1 MAARR
6 TMRSE
11 RFLDYISR
19 FDKIAVVSHN
29 NPDPD
34 AISSGWALKFLIET
48 KLDKKVQVLAG
59 GAVWRAENLRMIELL
74 KPPITLV
81 DQWLPEDDMAVILI
95 DCAPTA
101 NNHLFGESGIEPAA
115 VIDHHEVGRK
125 RFRVGYRDI
134 RPRVAALS
142 SIAAEYLREQKV
154 EPGARLATSLMY
166 AINTETTGWQAVFSP
181 TDRRAISWLN
191 DYYDPAW
198 FSDIQNAPLTRE
210 YFGDLLLALEKTFIY
225 EDAALCFLP
234 RATGPEIAAEVAYL
248 LLRCKGVE
256 RVLCAAVVGEDLL
269 ISARTSRAGG
279 DAVSLLTKTLKKIG
293 FSGGHRHRAGGK
305 VPGLETRAKIDEM
318 QTLLRGRWLTACGI
332 QQSRGSRLVALK
344 EIVTN
349 L

>member
-6 TMRSE
+6 TRRSE
-11 RFLDYISR
+11 RFLEYISR
-19 FDKIAVVSHN
+19 FEEIAVVSHN

-34 AISSGWALKFLIET
+34 AISSGWALKHLIET
-48 KLDKKVQVLAG
+48 KLDRKVKVLAG

-81 DQWLPEDDMAVILI
+81 DKWMPDGDVAAILI

-101 NNHLFGESGIEPAA
+101 NNHLLGEGGIEPAA
-115 VIDHHEVGRK
+115 VIDHHEVDGK

-181 TDRRAISWLN
+181 TDRKAISWLN
-191 DYYDPAW
+191 DFYDPAW
-198 FSDIQNAPLTRE
+198 FSDIQNAPLTRD

-234 RATGPEIAAEVAYL
+234 RATGPEIAAEVADL

-305 VPGLETRAKIDEM
+305 VPGLETRAKVDEM
-318 QTLLRGRWLTACGI
+318 QTLLRGQWLAACGI